1 MKLKDVEISKWVL
14 SLNKL
19 TGLKVKDI
27 EINISMRFG
36 TPVIQ
41 LEHIVFND
49 GTKIECAGEH
59 EIAFLYE
66 ECPLNNCDS
75 ETLEDLYKEINGIV
89 D

>member
-1 MKLKDVEISKWVL
+1 MRLKDVEISKWVL

-19 TGLKVKDI
+19 TGLKIEDI
-27 EINISMRFG
+27 EIIISMRFG
-36 TPVIQ
+36 KPVIQ
-41 LEHIVFND
+41 LEYIVFND
-49 GTKIECAGEH
+49 GTKIECAGD
-59 EIAFLYE
+59 FYE